1 MNDSTTLQRF
11 ADAIVAGDL
20 PTVEALLAAGA
31 DANARLPGYQSP
43 LTLAAAHGHD
53 AILRACIRQGADV
66 LARGSEFCSQPLVVA
81 VANARHECVQTLL
94 AVGAGSHRESLDEA
108 LMAAAELGNTALVV
122 QLCAEGADPYQ
133 VQRKGHSPLSRAIA
147 AAHFATAHTI
157 LSFLAD
163 PAKRRTHLKNAL
175 RFFVWGCS
183 LGGARFVLAQAPD
196 IYDEP
201 DDYTGESPLEGA
213 AARGHAGLLK
223 LLLARG
229 PCKLEGPSTLPRPW
243 PSGSETPL
251 MAAVWVGSFEAVKV
265 LVDAGASVAARSPAS
280 GYTPL
285 MFACGERR
293 SLRGAEIVS
302 YLVTHGAELE
312 ARSNDG
318 FTALLLAA
326 KTGSPQ
332 VLEALLR
339 LGADVGARDSKGWD
353 VFALAEKRADHEI
366 VALLTKH
373 LE

>member
-1 MNDSTTLQRF
+1 MNDATTLERF

-31 DANARLPGYQSP
+31 DVNARLPGYQSP

-53 AILRACIRQGADV
+53 AILRACIRQGADI

-81 VANARHECVQTLL
+81 VANARLECVQTLL

-133 VQRKGHSPLSRAIA
+133 VQRKGHSPLSRAVA
-147 AAHFATAHTI
+147 ASHFATAHTI

-175 RFFVWGCS
+175 RFFVYGCS

-201 DDYTGESPLEGA
+201 DDYTGESPIEGA

-229 PCKLEGPSTLPRPW
+229 PCRLEGPSTLPHPRPREA
-243 PSGSETPL
+243 ETPL
-251 MAAVWVGSFEAVKV
+251 MRAVRVGCFEAVKV
-265 LVDAGASVAARSPAS
+265 LVDAGASVRARSPVL
-280 GYTPL
+280 GFTPL
-285 MFACGERR
+285 MFACGERHN
-293 SLRGAEIVS
+293 LHGADIVS
-302 YLVTHGAELE
+302 YLVAHGAELE
-312 ARSNDG
+312 ARNSDG
-318 FTALLLAA
+318 ATALLLAA
-326 KTGSPQ
+326 KTGSAQ

-339 LGADVGARDSKGWD
+339 LGANLGARDSKGQD
-353 VFALAEKRADHEI
+353 VFALAEQRADPEI
-366 VALLTKH
+366 VTLLAKH
-373 LE
+373 LD